1 MFNLCYGA
9 SIKST
14 SNGNLL
20 NSFGN
25 FNCEPITRQPVI
37 LPEQNQDSYDSYNLY
52 KLGNEYQ
59 KELKKDI
66 DLIEKYLNDN
76 NMNHQYFVNNIYEF
90 ILFEMWNIQ
99 GLSLENIK
107 EQINDY
113 LINQNYNQEHI
124 IQLFNDI
131 NTSNTITNINK
142 ENKENRKNL
151 ENLEKINKK
160 VIEKLANEIYHF
172 IVFKYK
178 HLTKLK
184 NQEIE
189 INNLE
194 SKIKELESIIKL
206 QKKEIQD
213 VNQLTKS
220 NSILQKEIEEL
231 KWILNE
237 IMETD
242 TDTTNTNK
250 KLDLVFQYTKSI
262 NSPSS
267 PKEEFNEELETDKI
281 DLLISSNKN

>member
-9 SIKST
+9 SIKSNSNT
-14 SNGNLL
+14 NSNGNIL
-20 NSFGN
+20 NPFGN
-25 FNCEPITRQPVI
+25 FNREPITRQPLI
-37 LPEQNQDSYDSYNLY
+37 LPEANQDSYNLY
-52 KLGNEYQ
+52 KLSQEYQ
-59 KELKKDI
+59 EELKKEI
-66 DLIEKYLNDN
+66 VLIKKYINDN

-99 GLSLENIK
+99 GLSLSNIK

-131 NTSNTITNINK
+131 YITNTNK
-142 ENKENRKNL
+142 

-160 VIEKLANEIYHF
+160 VIEKLSNEIYHF

-194 SKIKELESIIKL
+194 SKIKELESIIKS
-206 QKKEIQD
+206 QKKQIKD
-213 VNQLTKS
+213 VNKLTKS
-220 NSILQKEIEEL
+220 NSLLQKEIEEL

-242 TDTTNTNK
+242 TNSSTNTNK
-250 KLDLVFQYTKSI
+250 KSDLVFQYTKSI

-267 PKEEFNEELETDKI
+267 PQEEINEQLETDKM
-281 DLLISSNKN
+281 DLLTSFNKD

>member
-9 SIKST
+9 SIKSNSNT
-14 SNGNLL
+14 NSNGNLL
-20 NSFGN
+20 NPFGN
-25 FNCEPITRQPVI
+25 FNCEPITRQPLI
-37 LPEQNQDSYDSYNLY
+37 LPEVNQYSYNLY

-59 KELKKDI
+59 EELKKDT
-66 DLIEKYLNDN
+66 DLIKKYLNDN

-99 GLSLENIK
+99 GLSLSNIK

-131 NTSNTITNINK
+131 YISNTITNK
-142 ENKENRKNL
+142 ENL

-160 VIEKLANEIYHF
+160 VVEKLANEIYHF

-194 SKIKELESIIKL
+194 SKIKELESIIKS
-206 QKKEIQD
+206 QKKQIKD
-213 VNQLTKS
+213 VNKLTKS
-220 NSILQKEIEEL
+220 NSLLQKEIEEL

-242 TDTTNTNK
+242 TDTDSNTNK
-250 KLDLVFQYTKSI
+250 KSDLVFQYTKSI
-262 NSPSS
+262 NSTSS
-267 PKEEFNEELETDKI
+267 LQEEINEELESDKI
-281 DLLISSNKN
+281 NLLVSVNKD

>member
-1 MFNLCYGA
+1 MFNLFYGA
-9 SIKST
+9 SIKSS

-37 LPEQNQDSYDSYNLY
+37 LPEQNQDGYDSYNLY

-124 IQLFNDI
+124 IQLFNKE
-131 NTSNTITNINK
+131 NK
-142 ENKENRKNL
+142 ENKENKKNKENK

-160 VIEKLANEIYHF
+160 VIEKLENEIYHF

-178 HLTKLK
+178 NLTKLK

-189 INNLE
+189 INNIE

-206 QKKEIQD
+206 QKKEIKD

-250 KLDLVFQYTKSI
+250 KSDLVFQYTKSI

-281 DLLISSNKN
+281 DLLISSNKD